1 MSEKKKNTLPEE
13 TASAVCEKT
22 PAKGGRMELRLA
34 GSGGQG
40 VILASVILAEAAVI
54 AGKYTA
60 QSQSYGPEARGG
72 ACRAETLISDTP
84 IGFTKVQDPTFLMTL
99 TEASYQKYA
108 KDLPEGCMLLADESV
123 SSASER
129 SGAVILPI
137 LRTAKEKV
145 GKAQCANIVAVG
157 CINEMLHI
165 VDRESLAKA
174 VAMHVPSGTEKINL
188 TALSE
193 GEKLMQGV
201 TA

>member
-1 MSEKKKNTLPEE
+1 MSEKTKNTVPKK
-13 TASAVCEKT
+13 AVSAVGAGK
-22 PAKGGRMELRLA
+22 PAKSGRMELRLA

-84 IGFTKVQDPTFLMTL
+84 IGFTKVQNPTFLMTL
-99 TEASYQKYA
+99 TEASFEKYA
-108 KDLPEGCMLLADESV
+108 KNLPEGCVLLADEGV
-123 SSASER
+123 QGAAER
-129 SGAVILPI
+129 PGAVIRPI
-137 LRTAKEKV
+137 LRTARETV
-145 GKAQCANIVAVG
+145 GKTQCANIVAIG

-165 VDRESLAKA
+165 VDRDSLAKA
-174 VAMHVPSGTEKINL
+174 VAMHVPAGTEKMNL
-188 TALSE
+188 TALAE

-201 TA
+201 Q